1 MIDVHKR
8 QQYLKDR
15 CYLYEKKNAKF
26 SSVIFS
32 PWHGHL
38 VAIITPF
45 PLAVEIHLRVKLNI
59 WWFTMI
65 CLTSKANTS
74 DVISIY
80 SAFYNLS
87 SYNIYT
93 SHIKFTCIIYFLIG
107 VIYISFMTL
116 SASSVCL
123 KIKVSFSPRWISPM
137 KWNTPGAFYTTPH

>member
-1 MIDVHKR
+1 MIDDHKR
-8 QQYLKDR
+8 LKYLKDR
-15 CYLYEKKNAKF
+15 CYLYVKNAKF

-38 VAIITPF
+38 VAIITLF
-45 PLAVEIHLRVKLNI
+45 SLAVEIHLRVKLNI

-93 SHIKFTCIIYFLIG
+93 SHIKSTCIIYFLIG